1 LAAHDQWLAPIGGG
15 EPVSVAVGIDVGS
28 RSARVVA
35 IDRGGAL
42 VGYAETDYDRQPD
55 RMTGRADPQCW
66 RRGAE
71 TALRRLVARCRA
83 AASPAAVAVGG
94 QSPTAVPAHGLA
106 VTYSYAEGID
116 GGIAAQQ
123 VAQCQLLKSEQPGGE
138 VSQLWDWMLASLGA
152 PRVQGRW
159 PGDAPLGEFGQ
170 SVTTGTVV
178 GKADGSGG
186 VPRGTPLVAGA
197 PDALLAF
204 WAAGLDEVRR
214 ACDPGG
220 RTGGLVVAVRDVD
233 LAPGLMQMAS
243 PARGCSMVGGPVSAH
258 GASLDW
264 LTTVTGCPR
273 SALLELAAGVPA
285 GARGVIF
292 LPYLEG
298 ERSPRWQRRLTGEFH
313 GLRADTGPGELAR
326 AVLEGTAYG
335 LAHIGRALRGKG
347 AEIDVV
353 TCAGGPSRSR
363 LWCEIKAAVLGA
375 DFDVPEFSE
384 LSAYGAALA
393 AGAGAGW
400 WPEPGSGGP
409 GSWPRPPMTRI
420 DSVPRQVYQEGF
432 ERFVS
437 LGDAAQQRL

>member
-1 LAAHDQWLAPIGGG
+1 M
-15 EPVSVAVGIDVGS
+15 SVAVGIDVGS

-35 IDRGGAL
+35 MDPDGTITGSAHA
-42 VGYAETDYDRQPD
+42 GYEGQSGWPD
-55 RMTGRADPQCW
+55 GRADARCW
-66 RRGAE
+66 RRSVEA
-71 TALRRLVARCRA
+71 ALARLSADCPA
-83 AASPAAVAVGG
+83 AGSPAAVAVGG
-94 QSPTAVPAHGLA
+94 QSPTAVPASGLA
-106 VTYSYAEGID
+106 VTYSYAHGID

-123 VAQCQLLKSEQPGGE
+123 LSQWELLESEHPGVQ
-138 VSQLWDWMLASLGA
+138 VSQLWDWLLASLGA
-152 PRVQGRW
+152 PRAQGRW
-159 PGDAPLGEFGQ
+159 PGDSELDAFGER
-170 SVTTGTVV
+170 VATGTVV
-178 GKADGSGG
+178 GKADGSWG
-186 VPRGTPLVAGA
+186 VPRGTLLVAGA

-220 RTGGLVVAVRDVD
+220 RTGGLVVAARNAD
-233 LAPGLMQMAS
+233 LAPGLMRMAS
-243 PARGCSMVGGPVSAH
+243 PAVDCSMVGGPVSAH

-264 LTTVTGCPR
+264 LAAVTGRPR
-273 SALLELAAGVPA
+273 SVLLELAAQVPA
-285 GARGVIF
+285 GARGVMF

-298 ERSPRWQRRLTGEFH
+298 ERAPRWQRRLTGEFH
-313 GLRADTGPGELAR
+313 GLRVDTGPGELAR

-375 DFDVPEFSE
+375 AFDVPEFAE
-384 LSAYGAALA
+384 LSAYGAALS

-400 WPEPGSGGP
+400 WPAPGGAGP

-420 DSVPRQVYQEGF
+420 DSVPRQVYEEGF
-432 ERFVS
+432 ERFVD

>member
-1 LAAHDQWLAPIGGG
+1 M
-15 EPVSVAVGIDVGS
+15 SVVVGVDVGS

-35 IDRGGAL
+35 VDPGGTL
-42 VGYAETDYDRQPD
+42 VGHAGAAYDGQSDCPV
-55 RMTGRADPQCW
+55 GRADPRCW
-66 RRGAE
+66 RRAVE
-71 TALRRLVARCRA
+71 AALVRLVDRYPA

-94 QSPTAVPAHGLA
+94 QSPTSVPADGLA

-123 VAQCQLLKSEQPGGE
+123 VAQCQLLESEHPGGE

-159 PGDAPLGEFGQ
+159 PGDTALDGLGE
-170 SVTTGTVV
+170 SATTGTVV
-178 GKADGSGG
+178 GTADGSWG

-197 PDALLAF
+197 PDALLTF

-220 RTGGLVVAVRDVD
+220 RTGGLVVAVRSAG
-233 LAPGLMQMAS
+233 LAPGLMRMAS
-243 PARGCSMVGGPVSAH
+243 PARGCSMIGGPVSAH

-264 LTTVTGCPR
+264 LAAVTGRTRP
-273 SALLELAAGVPA
+273 ALLELAAGVPA
-285 GARGVIF
+285 GARGVMF

-298 ERSPRWQRRLTGEFH
+298 ERAPRWQRRLTGEFH
-313 GLRADTGPGELAR
+313 GLRADTGPAELAR
-326 AVLEGTAYG
+326 AVLEGAAYG
-335 LAHIGRALRGKG
+335 LAHIGRSLRREG
-347 AEIDVV
+347 AELDVV
-353 TCAGGPSRSR
+353 TCTGGPSRSR
-363 LWCEIKAAVLGA
+363 LWCEIKAAVLAA
-375 DFDVPEFSE
+375 DFDVPDVRE

-400 WPEPGSGGP
+400 WREPGHGGC
-409 GSWPRPPMTRI
+409 GSWPRPRMTRI
-420 DSVPRQVYQEGF
+420 ASVPQQAYQEGF
-432 ERFVS
+432 DRFVS